1 MRCGLTQFVWA
12 VLFGAARAQS
22 GSSQS
27 STEVGGQCN
36 FTSGAPAGVGY
47 FWDPTCVNGGT
58 GCRADGQNQECRLCG
73 GGAAINVTCPPSA
86 CHFAQP
92 PYIPYY
98 WDASCELGDLGCLAD
113 GKHTQCRFCGDFP
126 YSTIAC
132 PETYTAAPPAVSC
145 AFESEPEVPV
155 YWEPGCVDGMLG
167 CNADGQNMQCRH
179 CGLNEFSHVHC
190 PGSQVCA
197 FSNIPT
203 VPYYYDPDCQQGM
216 TGCDADGVNI
226 QCRFCG
232 VGDYASVPCPEPH
245 EGLHICRSFLGT
257 RPNSYF
263 WDDSCV
269 DGQLGCNAD
278 GIHLQCRFCSAD
290 GTGDY
295 AAIECPAEHSNN
307 LRRLRGSSS
316 QRWI

>member
-1 MRCGLTQFVWA
+1 MRCGLSQFGWA

-36 FTSGAPAGVGY
+36 FTSGAPAGVGH
-47 FWDPTCVNGGT
+47 FWDPTCVNGGL
-58 GCRADGQNQECRLCG
+58 GCKADGQNLECRVCG
-73 GGAAINVTCPPSA
+73 GGIFVNVTCPPST

-113 GKHTQCRFCGDFP
+113 GQHTQCRFCGDFP
-126 YSTIAC
+126 YSTVAC
-132 PETYTAAPPAVSC
+132 PESYTAAPPAVSC

-197 FSNIPT
+197 FPNIPT

-216 TGCDADGVNI
+216 TGCDADGVHI

-232 VGDYASVPCPEPH
+232 VEPYESVPCPEPH
-245 EGLHICRSFLGT
+245 EGLHICRSFLGNRT
-257 RPNSYF
+257 ENYF
-263 WDDSCV
+263 WDDSCF
-269 DGQLGCNAD
+269 DGQLGCYAD
-278 GIHLQCRFCSAD
+278 GMHLQCRFCG

-295 AAIECPAEHSNN
+295 EEVPCPNEHSGN